1 MLSLNR
7 IRKNPDEIK
16 TGVQSKNESIHL
28 DEILKTDT
36 HYREKVHELDELR
49 ASCT

>member
-7 IRKNPDEIK
+7 IRKNPDDIK

-28 DEILKTDT
+28 DEILKT
-36 HYREKVHELDELR
+36 EPPAV
-49 ASCT
+49 

>member
-7 IRKNPDEIK
+7 IRKYPDDIK
-16 TGVQSKNESIHL
+16 AGVQSKNESIHL

-36 HYREKVHELDELR
+36 HYR
-49 ASCT
+49 

>member
-7 IRKNPDEIK
+7 IRKNPDDIK

-36 HYREKVHELDELR
+36 QYLSLIHI
-49 ASCT
+49 